1 MRSQETIL
9 RAATVF
15 TGKTIY
21 SPGAIAFRNGVVTAV
36 GRPNDVLEEGPGMR
50 SQETILRAATV
61 FTGKT
66 IYSPG
71 AIAFRNGVV
80 TAVGRPNDVLVTC
93 REHCEQIDYGDA
105 FICAGFHDAHMHFFH
120 SALYGSDLAE
130 SYLGESEVDCVA
142 RLAPL
147 AARRPEGWLLT
158 QGWREYRWNPARTP
172 SRDSLDAAY
181 PDRPVAMYSGD
192 AHTLWLNTRAME
204 ELDIREDS
212 EAGPGGSFD
221 RDESGRLTGI
231 VREAATME
239 LMPRIVASFS
249 SDELAGAYRSFI
261 RKLASRGITSIS
273 DMSLMAQPG
282 LDFVFDNLFSTL
294 EKTGELDV
302 RVHMFPTL
310 LDSMDRLD
318 SMRKRYRSPLLQ
330 ACGFKQFF
338 DGVSKTGELDVRV
351 HMFPTLLDSMDRL
364 DSMRKRYRSPLLQ
377 ACGFKQFFDGV
388 SSQHTAWLAEPY
400 ANARAH
406 DDCGRPTVDPDR
418 MRTLVMNAAR
428 AGHAVRIHTIGDAA
442 IHGALDIFEEAI
454 RAFGQPAHGRHA
466 LEHLENFQPDDIA
479 RLAELGVIA
488 SVQPAHI
495 TLDPGGPER
504 DLGEERAAYMWPFA
518 TLLRTG
524 CTLAFGSD
532 SPVVDP
538 DPMQTLYAAVA
549 RKDPETHL
557 PHGGWLP
564 SECIGIKDALRAAA
578 EGGAWVCGRERELG
592 LLEPGYLADLCVLDR
607 NLLGIDVAC
616 NPESILE
623 TRVLA
628 TYLGGRPVF
637 IR

>member
-36 GRPNDVLEEGPGMR
+36 GRPNDVL
-50 SQETILRAATV
+50 A
-61 FTGKT
+61 
-66 IYSPG
+66 
-71 AIAFRNGVV
+71 
-80 TAVGRPNDVLVTC
+80 TC

-130 SYLGESEVDCVA
+130 SYLGESEADCVA

-231 VREAATME
+231 VREAAAME

-338 DGVSKTGELDVRV
+338 DGVS
-351 HMFPTLLDSMDRL
+351 
-364 DSMRKRYRSPLLQ
+364 
-377 ACGFKQFFDGV
+377 
-388 SSQHTAWLAEPY
+388 SQHTAWLAEPY

-428 AGHAVRIHTIGDAA
+428 AGHAVRIHAIGDAA

-454 RAFGQPAHGRHA
+454 GTFGQPAHGRHA

-518 TLLRTG
+518 TLLGTG

-532 SPVVDP
+532 SPVVEP
-538 DPMQTLYAAVA
+538 DPMRTLYAAVA

-564 SECIGIKDALRAAA
+564 SECIGIKDALRAAT